1 MLFQKKEEMKQLTWI
16 ITLIL
21 LLPIVLSAGP
31 GSAPAPGGNIT
42 QLIIFAGPR
51 TPNWQGYAGII
62 TYGTGATAPTTVN
75 ATGSN
80 VTGQG
85 LHFQIPCNNPT
96 AITGFV
102 LFSNS
107 SAAPAGL
114 VPGNLTQ
121 LDAYVPGTEN
131 GTLTFTK
138 TSTFNF
144 PSAGPVNNVPTTNTY
159 VNSMPQ
165 NASFR
170 EGYLNDAAGN
180 IIFATEIHFVPP
192 IGYNG
197 SSFSYQIMVAAP
209 NYSTVPYYIFT
220 DLTAVCPPSPAG
232 GGGGGGAG
240 RCEEKWDCT
249 PWGPCIDGIQTR
261 ECKQVV
267 YCPYYS
273 TGYSPPTERTCG
285 KKPAEPAKEPP
296 KYNITIEEFPLE
308 KTLEN
313 IDFFM
318 QDKIKVTALNLNTL
332 EMEIQNSNNIS
343 LENMNINLQIPEAI
357 TKYSPLHP
365 FKTML
370 WENTGLN
377 GWSIR
382 DRVQKKYPWK
392 IKAEGFRISPKST
405 TTRLIEV
412 TPPALLPQAIET
424 AITLSTGDF
433 EIRTKKHPI
442 EIDVNEFDASYAFNP
457 ETNVLALFFIVDNRG
472 KPVMKNTFI
481 EFNLNDGRKTTL
493 AELYG
498 PYNFPEDKVAILAQE
513 YKLNKKLIGK
523 EFEMKA
529 NINNGKYSNEVKRK
543 CIISG

>member
-42 QLIIFAGPR
+42 QLLIFAGPK

-131 GTLTFTK
+131 GTLTFTQ

-144 PSAGPVNNVPTTNTY
+144 PSAGAVNNVPTTNTY

-165 NASFR
+165 NTSFR

-180 IIFATEIHFVPP
+180 IIFATEINFVPP
-192 IGYNG
+192 TGYNG

-220 DLTAVCPPSPAG
+220 DLTAVCPKPAPSG
-232 GGGGGGAG
+232 GGGGSAG
-240 RCEEKWDCT
+240 RCEERWDCT
-249 PWGPCIDGIQTR
+249 EWGPCIDGVQRRNCTQTVR
-261 ECKQVV
+261 CR
-267 YCPYYS
+267 YS
-273 TGYSPPTERTCG
+273 SGYFPPTERTCG
-285 KKPAEPAKEPP
+285 PKPIKPSKKE
-296 KYNITIEEFPLE
+296 NITIEEFPLE
-308 KTLEN
+308 ETLEN
-313 IDFFM
+313 ITMTAPDR
-318 QDKIKVTALNLNTL
+318 ILLTALNTNTI
-332 EMEIQNSNNIS
+332 EVMIQNDNKIS
-343 LENMNINLQIPEAI
+343 LENMNLQLDIPETT
-357 TKYSPLHP
+357 TKYLPIHQFRP
-365 FKTML
+365 VL
-370 WENTGLN
+370 WSYTGLN

-382 DRVQKKYPWK
+382 NRLQNKYPWK
-392 IKAEGFRISPKST
+392 TKSEQFRTSPQST
-405 TTRLIEV
+405 TARKIEI
-412 TPPALLPQAIET
+412 TPPPLLPQET
-424 AITLSTGDF
+424 ETVLTLSLGNF
-433 EIRTKKHPI
+433 EIKTKTIPAKI
-442 EIDVNEFDASYAFNP
+442 QVKEFDTGYSFNP
-457 ETNVLALFFIVDNRG
+457 KTNVFTLFFIVDNRG
-472 KPVMKNTFI
+472 KPVMKNAFI
-481 EFNLNDGRKTTL
+481 EFNLNKGRKTTL

-498 PYNFPEDKVAILAQE
+498 PYNFPEDRVTILAQE
-513 YKLNKKLIGK
+513 YKLSKGLIGK

-529 NINNGKYSNEVKRK
+529 NINNGKYFNEVERK

>member
-1 MLFQKKEEMKQLTWI
+1 MRKI
-16 ITLIL
+16 IWLLALIL
-21 LLPIVLSAGP
+21 TLPLVFAASP
-31 GSAPAPGGNIT
+31 GSASAPGGNIT
-42 QLIIFAGPR
+42 QLLIFAGPK

-80 VTGQG
+80 VSGQG

-131 GTLTFTK
+131 GTLTFTQ

-144 PSAGPVNNVPTTNTY
+144 PSAGAVNNVPTTYTY
-159 VNSMPQ
+159 VNSMHQ
-165 NASFR
+165 NTSFR

-180 IIFATEIHFVPP
+180 IVFATEVNFVPP
-192 IGYNG
+192 VGYNG

-220 DLTAVCPPSPAG
+220 DLTAVCPPSGAVG
-232 GGGGGGAG
+232 GGGAAG

-249 PWGPCIDGIQTR
+249 LWGPCIDGVQTR
-261 ECKQVV
+261 ECNQVV
-267 YCPYYS
+267 HCPYYTS
-273 TGYSPPTERTCG
+273 GYFPPTERTCG
-285 KKPAEPAKEPP
+285 EKPTEQAEEPS
-296 KYNITIEEFPLE
+296 KYNVTIEEFPLE
-308 KTLEN
+308 ETLEN
-313 IDFFM
+313 ITM
-318 QDKIKVTALNLNTL
+318 TAPDKILLTAMKPGIA
-332 EMEIQNSNNIS
+332 EIMIQNDNKIS
-343 LENMNINLQIPEAI
+343 IEKMNLQLDIPEII

-365 FKTML
+365 LKTML
-370 WENTGLN
+370 WANTGIN

-382 DRVQKKYPWK
+382 KRMQDKYPWK
-392 IKAEGFRISPKST
+392 IKSEQFRTSPQST
-405 TTRLIEV
+405 LARTIDI
-412 TPPALLPQAIET
+412 TPPPIMPQTIESVL
-424 AITLSTGDF
+424 TLSTGDF
-433 EIRTKKHPI
+433 ELKTKAIPLQI
-442 EIDVNEFDASYAFNP
+442 EVNEFDAGYSFDLQ
-457 ETNVLALFFIVDNRG
+457 TNALTLFFIVDNRG
-472 KPVMKNTFI
+472 KPAKKNAFI
-481 EFNLNDGRKTTL
+481 EFNLNKGKKTTI

-498 PYNFPEDKVAILAQE
+498 PYNFPEDKVTILSQA
-513 YKLNKKLIGK
+513 YKLSKGVIGK

-529 NINNGKYSNEVKRK
+529 TINNGKYSNEVERK

>member
-1 MLFQKKEEMKQLTWI
+1 MKQLTWI

-21 LLPIVLSAGP
+21 LLPIVLSAEP

-42 QLIIFAGPR
+42 QVTIFAGPR
-51 TPNWQGYAGII
+51 TPHWQGYAGII
-62 TYGTGATAPTTVN
+62 TYGTAATAPTTVN

-107 SAAPAGL
+107 SAAPIGL

-131 GTLTFTK
+131 GTLTFTQ

-144 PSAGPVNNVPTTNTY
+144 PSAGAVNNVPTTYTY
-159 VNSMPQ
+159 VNSAPQ
-165 NASFR
+165 NTSFR

-180 IIFATEIHFVPP
+180 IIFATEINFVPP
-192 IGYNG
+192 TGYNG

-220 DLTAVCPPSPAG
+220 DLNAVCPKPRPGVG
-232 GGGGGGAG
+232 GGGGGIG
-240 RCEEKWDCT
+240 RCEERWDCDE
-249 PWGPCIDGIQTR
+249 WGPCINGIQTR
-261 ECKQVV
+261 TCRQTVQ
-267 YCPYYS
+267 CPYTS
-273 TGYSPPTERTCG
+273 GYFPPTERICG
-285 KKPAEPAKEPP
+285 PRPAKPE
-296 KYNITIEEFPLE
+296 KTENITIEEFPLE
-308 KTLEN
+308 ETLEN
-313 IDFFM
+313 ITMTAPDN
-318 QDKIKVTALNLNTL
+318 ILLTALNKNKI
-332 EMEIQNSNNIS
+332 EIMIQNDNKIS
-343 LENMNINLQIPEAI
+343 LENMNLKLKIPETMTNYLPI
-357 TKYSPLHP
+357 HQFKPVLWSYEGLH
-365 FKTML
+365 
-370 WENTGLN
+370 

-382 DRVQKKYPWK
+382 NRMQNKYPWK
-392 IKAEGFRISPKST
+392 IKPERFRISPQSST
-405 TTRLIEV
+405 ASTIEI
-412 TPPALLPQAIET
+412 TPMPAMPQTIET
-424 AITLSTGDF
+424 ILTVSMGDF
-433 EIRTKKHPI
+433 EIETKTIPADI
-442 EIDVNEFDASYAFNP
+442 EVKEFDAGYHYNP
-457 ETNVLALFFIVDNRG
+457 QTNVLALFFIIDNRG
-472 KPVMKNTFI
+472 KPVMKNAFI
-481 EFNLNDGRKTTL
+481 EFNLNAGRKTTI

-498 PYNFPEDKVAILAQE
+498 PYNFPADKVTILAQE
-513 YKLNKKLIGK
+513 YKLSKGLAGK

>member
-1 MLFQKKEEMKQLTWI
+1 MKQLTWI

-21 LLPIVLSAGP
+21 LLPVVLSATP

-42 QLIIFAGPR
+42 QLLIFAGPK

-80 VTGQG
+80 VSGQG

-165 NASFR
+165 NTSFR

-180 IIFATEIHFVPP
+180 IVFATEIHFVPP
-192 IGYNG
+192 VGYNG

-220 DLTAVCPPSPAG
+220 DLTAVCPPSGGVG
-232 GGGGGGAG
+232 GGGSAG

-249 PWGPCIDGIQTR
+249 PWGPCENRIQTR

-267 YCPYYS
+267 HCPYYS
-273 TGYSPPTERTCG
+273 SGYLPPTERTCG
-285 KKPAEPAKEPP
+285 EKPVEQEKEPP
-296 KYNITIEEFPLE
+296 EHNITIEEFPLE
-308 KTLEN
+308 ETLEN
-313 IDFFM
+313 ITMSAPDN
-318 QDKIKVTALNLNTL
+318 ILLTAMNPGTI
-332 EMEIQNSNNIS
+332 EVMIQNNNKIS
-343 LENMNINLQIPEAI
+343 LEKMRLDLDIPETK
-357 TKYSPLHP
+357 TKYQPIHQ
-365 FKTML
+365 FKTLL
-370 WENTGLN
+370 WDSPGLA

-382 DRVQKKYPWK
+382 KRMKNKYPWK
-392 IKAEGFRISPKST
+392 IKSEQFRTSPQST
-405 TTRLIEV
+405 LARTIEI
-412 TPPALLPQAIET
+412 TPPPMMPQTIES
-424 AITLSTGDF
+424 ILTLSTGKF
-433 EIRTKKHPI
+433 KIKTKTIPLQI
-442 EIDVNEFDASYAFNP
+442 EVNEFDAGYSFDP
-457 ETNVLALFFIVDNRG
+457 QTNTFTLFFIVDNRK
-472 KPVMKNTFI
+472 KPAKQNTFI
-481 EFNLNDGRKTTL
+481 EFNLNKGKNTKL

-498 PYNFPEDKVAILAQE
+498 PYNFPADKVTILSQAYNTRMTGE
-513 YKLNKKLIGK
+513 YDIKARLHNTKEKK
-523 EFEMKA
+523 
-529 NINNGKYSNEVKRK
+529 EVERK

>member
-1 MLFQKKEEMKQLTWI
+1 MRKI
-16 ITLIL
+16 IWLLALIL
-21 LLPIVLSAGP
+21 TLPIVFAASP

-42 QLIIFAGPR
+42 QLLIFAGPK

-80 VTGQG
+80 VSGQG

-107 SAAPAGL
+107 SAAPVGL

-144 PSAGPVNNVPTTNTY
+144 PSAGAVNNVPTTYTY
-159 VNSMPQ
+159 VNSMHQ
-165 NASFR
+165 NTSFR

-180 IIFATEIHFVPP
+180 IVFATEVNFVPP
-192 IGYNG
+192 VGYNG

-220 DLTAVCPPSPAG
+220 DLTAVCPPSG
-232 GGGGGGAG
+232 IGGGGGGAG

-267 YCPYYS
+267 HCPYYTS
-273 TGYSPPTERTCG
+273 GYFPPTERTCG
-285 KKPAEPAKEPP
+285 EKPAEQAEEPS
-296 KYNITIEEFPLE
+296 KYNVTIEEFPLE
-308 KTLEN
+308 ETLEN
-313 IDFFM
+313 ITM
-318 QDKIKVTALNLNTL
+318 TAPDKILLTAMKPGIA
-332 EMEIQNSNNIS
+332 EIMIQNDNKIS
-343 LENMNINLQIPEAI
+343 IEKMKLQLDIPETI
-357 TKYSPLHP
+357 TKYTPIHQ

-370 WENTGLN
+370 WNSPRLT

-382 DRVQKKYPWK
+382 DRMQDKYPWK
-392 IKAEGFRISPKST
+392 IKSEQFRTSPQST
-405 TTRLIEV
+405 LARTIEI
-412 TPPALLPQAIET
+412 TPPPIMPQTIESVL
-424 AITLSTGDF
+424 TLSTGNF
-433 EIRTKKHPI
+433 ELKTKAIPLQI
-442 EIDVNEFDASYAFNP
+442 EVNEFDAGYSLNP
-457 ETNVLALFFIVDNRG
+457 QTNALTLFFIVDNRG
-472 KPVMKNTFI
+472 KPAKKNAFI
-481 EFNLNDGRKTTL
+481 EFNLNKGKKTTI
-493 AELYG
+493 AEYFG
-498 PYNFPEDKVAILAQE
+498 PYNFPADKVTILSQA
-513 YKLNKKLIGK
+513 YKLSKEVIGK

-529 NINNGKYSNEVKRK
+529 TINNGKYSNEVKRK